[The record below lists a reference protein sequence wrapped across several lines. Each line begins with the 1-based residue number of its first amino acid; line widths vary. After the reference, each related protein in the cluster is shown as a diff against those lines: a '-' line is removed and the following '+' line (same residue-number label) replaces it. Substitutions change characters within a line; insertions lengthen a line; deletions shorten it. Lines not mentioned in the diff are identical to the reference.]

1 VHISNISD
9 ADQATETLPSEAER
23 GAREAFRALGL
34 GEAVLQAIIELGYLT
49 PTSIQEQTIPLLLAG
64 RDVIG
69 QAPTGTGK
77 TAAYGLPIIERLNE
91 GELRPQ
97 GLVVVPTRELAI
109 QVAEAL
115 HELGKYREVVTLPI
129 YGGAPYD
136 RQLRALKRG
145 VQVVIGTPGRLLD
158 HLGRDTLNL
167 DSVQTV
173 VLDEADEMLN
183 MGFIE
188 DIEAILARLPDERQ
202 TALFSATI
210 PARIAKLAEQY
221 LRQPTQVSVAARD
234 AIAPRVRQVYY
245 EVPVHAKPE
254 VLARILD
261 LEEPESA
268 IIFVRTRRDADQLA
282 EQLSGMG
289 YLAQATHGEINQGQR
304 ERTLERFRAGH
315 TQLLVA
321 TDVAA
326 RGLDIPTVSHIINYD
341 LPLDAESYV
350 HRIGRTGR
358 AGATGEALTLVTPR
372 ERRQLLLIER
382 AIHRR
387 LERLR
392 LPTAA
397 DVAVRRR
404 AAFRED
410 VLRLLDAGQLDPF
423 LKLVEDLANTHD
435 PVEIAA
441 AAFKMAAQA
450 REANRPGYGSSWL
463 PLPGAAAIEGA
474 TESAGVKSEPQ
485 EPGQPTRKSRQKR
498 QVRQP
503 MMRLFL
509 RIGKRDGARPADI
522 VGAIANEAN
531 IPGETIGDIDMY
543 DTFSFVEIPEP
554 LLETVRLALNRTTIR
569 GQPPQASLAR
579 PMGGWHEQDGDQWQ
593 GVREGVRTSRA
604 RQRRLEAQQR
614 EGSAPDRRPKRQ
626 TKNKSR

>member
-1 VHISNISD
+1 MNTDEASSTP
-9 ADQATETLPSEAER
+9 QPEAE
-23 GAREAFRALGL
+23 AAISQAFQALGL
-34 GEAVLQAIIELGYLT
+34 GNTALRAVIDLGYTT
-49 PTSIQEQTIPLLLAG
+49 PTPIQEQTIPLLLAG
-64 RDVIG
+64 RDVIA

-77 TAAYGLPIIERLNE
+77 TAAYGLPIVERLNE
-91 GELRPQ
+91 SELRPQ
-97 GLVVVPTRELAI
+97 ALVVVPTRELAI

-115 HELGKYREVVTLPI
+115 HEMGMYREVVTLPI

-158 HLGRDTLNL
+158 HLSRGTLDL
-167 DSVQTV
+167 EGARMV
-173 VLDEADEMLN
+173 VLDEADEMLD
-183 MGFIE
+183 MGFLE

-202 TALFSATI
+202 TMLFSATI
-210 PARIAKLAEQY
+210 PARISKLAEQY
-221 LRQPTQVSVAARD
+221 LREPARVSVAARE

-245 EVPVHAKPE
+245 EVPGQAKPE
-254 VLARILD
+254 ALARILD

-282 EQLSGMG
+282 EQLNGLG
-289 YLAQATHGEINQGQR
+289 YIAQPIHGDINQAQR

-326 RGLDIPTVSHIINYD
+326 RGLDIPDVSHIINYD

-372 ERRQLLLIER
+372 ERYLLTLIER
-382 AIHRR
+382 TIHRR

-423 LKLVEDLANTHD
+423 LKLVEDLADTHD

-441 AAFKMAAQA
+441 AAFKMAAQE
-450 REANRPGYGSSWL
+450 REANRPGRGQSWL
-463 PLPGAAAIEGA
+463 TLPEPAAPAEPEA
-474 TESAGVKSEPQ
+474 APSEPTAPQ
-485 EPGQPTRKSRQKR
+485 QKAGKRRRERQAPAL
-498 QVRQP
+498 V
-503 MMRLFL
+503 RLFL
-509 RIGKRDGARPADI
+509 RVGKQDGARPADI
-522 VGAIANEAN
+522 VGAITNEAN
-531 IPGETIGDIDMY
+531 IPGEAIGDIDIY
-543 DTFSFVEIPEP
+543 DTFSFVEVPEGMV
-554 LLETVRLALNRTTIR
+554 EAVHTALNRTTIR
-569 GQPPQASLAR
+569 GQAPQASLAR
-579 PMGGWHEQDGDQWQ
+579 PTGGWHEQDSELRRGARDGRRASPTRPGRRVGPRKERPARGDQ
-593 GVREGVRTSRA
+593 GAAAGK
-604 RQRRLEAQQR
+604 
-614 EGSAPDRRPKRQ
+614 KRQ
-626 TKNKSR
+626 KK